1 MILSTQEAAAVK
13 SPPFSF
19 PTDGFCLN
27 DIIRQT
33 RYDMTI
39 QPIWKTIS
47 VDMTS
52 ALESGV
58 VEFSVKIGSTTI
70 YEGKA
75 YADADGNCVVVLN
88 DILRD
93 YLGSQFT
100 LTGQTYLDTKAVVAF
115 TIAYGEDESETIK
128 VLNDWSYEPTTWADN
143 SPAILTASAI
153 RWDYR
158 TLRPLTIIGTNNYSW
173 AFKDEDGNTVSSG
186 SHTIAGGSETFFAA
200 PTVPGSLTITIGSTT
215 RVFPIGDYCDKGGL
229 IYRNTLGGFD
239 VLPIASLVENE
250 TYERNSYEVAG
261 NNGSRQTHLRRDF
274 RNAVTKTFT
283 LRTPV
288 LTDTEAAGLHNALGS
303 VQAWLHTAERG
314 YEAVTVKTN
323 TWKRK
328 TFKNE
333 GRKRVVYELEVEFA
347 QPMERR

>member
-1 MILSTQEAAAVK
+1 
-13 SPPFSF
+13 
-19 PTDGFCLN
+19 
-27 DIIRQT
+27 
-33 RYDMTI
+33 MTI

-52 ALESGV
+52 ALASDNSV
-58 VEFSVKIGSTTI
+58 AFSVKIGSTVI

-75 YADADGNCVVVLN
+75 YADIDGNCVVVLN
-88 DILRD
+88 DILKD

-100 LTGQTYLDTKAVVAF
+100 LTGQTYLDTKAVVTF
-115 TIAYGEDESETIK
+115 TVTYGTSGSTTIK
-128 VLNDWSYEPTTWADN
+128 VLNDWSYEPLTWADN

-158 TLRPLTIIGTNNYSW
+158 TLRPFTIIGASAYSW
-173 AFKDEDGNTVSSG
+173 VFKNASGTTVSSG
-186 SHTIAGGSETFFAA
+186 SRTISGNSETFFAS
-200 PTVPGSLTITIGSTT
+200 PTVPGWLVITIGTET
-215 RVFPIGDYCDKGGL
+215 HTYPIGDYCDKGGL
-229 IYRNTLGGFD
+229 IYRNALGGFD
-239 VLPIASLVENE
+239 VLPIASLVENDTYTRE
-250 TYERNSYEVAG
+250 TYEIAG
-261 NNGSRQTHLRRDF
+261 SNANRQTHLRRDF
-274 RNAVTKTFT
+274 RNAVTKTFA

-288 LTDTEAAGLHNALGS
+288 LTDTEAAGLNNALGS

-314 YEAVTVKTN
+314 YEAVTIKTN